1 MDFNLFYQN
10 IRKTPEYDDLMEHK
24 ETEPEFKE
32 LTSKGFMA
40 IFYINDLLEQQ
51 YRIHEIIKLF
61 PKEKQYQELI
71 KSCFKRNLKFARN
84 KNVRKKIIWDKVCI
98 FVKTIEKYNEKF
110 VNDNDY
116 FDLYY
121 PVRNCIKI

>member
-1 MDFNLFYQN
+1 MDFNLFYKN
-10 IRKTPEYDDLMEHK
+10 IRKTKEYDDLMEHK
-24 ETEPEFKE
+24 ETNDEFKD

-40 IFYINDLLEQQ
+40 IFYINDLLEQK
-51 YRIHEIIKLF
+51 YKIHQIIKLF

-71 KSCFKRNLKFARN
+71 TSCFKRNLRFARN

-110 VNDNDY
+110 VNDAEY
-116 FDLYY
+116 FQEYY
-121 PVRNCIKI
+121 PVRKQIKI